1 MYIVYD
7 CCFLILYG
15 SVGSALF
22 VLVVTTIFEIEIA
35 VCRKWEEID
44 ATYKGTFINDV
55 RFWEGWGCQA
65 KSDKGVGSLAKIGR
79 PIILG
84 FLQFFFASLFTN
96 FFA

>member
-7 CCFLILYG
+7 CCFC